1 MPLINRPAASSLVVL
16 LAAAPALAAQSTSP
30 SFRPPSGSIASEAV
44 VHLEVGGAT
53 PIAEL
58 TLVPQRTRWALDV
71 HVGGQPFRFGLDIG
85 GGLTL
90 LSTRAASAAG
100 CTPWGRIT
108 GFQMTGRRLDAAR
121 CDSVTIDAGAL
132 HVTPS
137 MSLVLPP
144 EAVESG
150 DANLDG
156 SIALDAFE
164 GRAIT
169 LDLANGKLVVES
181 TESLAERV
189 RGMTPLE
196 ISMAREAGGHSLA
209 VLAAVPTAKGTA
221 WMELDSGNGGTVLV
235 SKPYAALVGLDSTA
249 AGPQH
254 AEFDLLPNVRVATD
268 RAFTPDMTIDGNLGM
283 PFLRR
288 WLVTLDLASGRAW
301 IAPGIGPAASAPEPA
316 LPPKPTK

>member
-71 HVGGQPFRFGLDIG
+71 QVGGQPFRFGLDIG

-164 GRAIT
+164 
-169 LDLANGKLVVES
+169 
-181 TESLAERV
+181 
-189 RGMTPLE
+189 
-196 ISMAREAGGHSLA
+196 
-209 VLAAVPTAKGTA
+209 
-221 WMELDSGNGGTVLV
+221 
-235 SKPYAALVGLDSTA
+235 
-249 AGPQH
+249 
-254 AEFDLLPNVRVATD
+254 
-268 RAFTPDMTIDGNLGM
+268 
-283 PFLRR
+283 
-288 WLVTLDLASGRAW
+288 
-301 IAPGIGPAASAPEPA
+301 
-316 LPPKPTK
+316 